1 MASLRELVD
10 RYTCILEF
18 EVVKP
23 LDELETP
30 GERLKLSMFGEYCP
44 DNSLRGYSLHHLITN
59 RSHYRVS
66 KIIQKGEVIEIP
78 VLTETTAH

>member
-1 MASLRELVD
+1 MATLRELIN

-23 LDELETP
+23 LDELESP
-30 GERLKLSMFGEYCP
+30 GEKLKLSMFGEYCP
-44 DNSLRGYSLHHLITN
+44 DNSLRGYSLQHLIVN
-59 RSHYRVS
+59 RGNYRVA

-78 VLTETTAH
+78 VLQKAL